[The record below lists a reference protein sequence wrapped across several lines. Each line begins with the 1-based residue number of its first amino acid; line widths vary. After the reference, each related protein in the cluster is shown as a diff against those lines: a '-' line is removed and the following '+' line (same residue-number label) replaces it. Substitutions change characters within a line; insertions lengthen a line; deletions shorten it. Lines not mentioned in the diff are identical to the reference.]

1 MLNAI
6 MASMF
11 NKMVS
16 KEKRVGGSESEIHAT
31 GRAKEDDSATA
42 DAASIRP
49 SEVFDSAKYNAM
61 SDMAQGA
68 SLHAKNV
75 ESLIKTREAKTLE
88 SRQVDN
94 ESITAGRSNPDNM
107 QTQITPMMVEERA
120 RTIRAANKEIQ
131 QMTSNTHSRNDK
143 FVLYLNLMLSIENA
157 AVERLHARIQQS
169 PLAQI
174 RQQLVHHLKE
184 TREQKERLISLI
196 TRLGGQ
202 PTGERAELP
211 GYSPP
216 KLLADAL
223 NASATAPE
231 EQELKTLEAD
241 ALIEHAEMIAYNT
254 LIQMAVKMNIGEAMV
269 PLRQSLQ
276 EEEEMVAWTRANLP
290 SNFAQLWAK
299 IA

>member
-1 MLNAI
+1 
-6 MASMF
+6 
-11 NKMVS
+11 MVS

>member
-1 MLNAI
+1 

-75 ESLIKTREAKTLE
+75 ESLIKAREAKTLE

-107 QTQITPMMVEERA
+107 QTPKITPMMVEERA

>member
-1 MLNAI
+1 